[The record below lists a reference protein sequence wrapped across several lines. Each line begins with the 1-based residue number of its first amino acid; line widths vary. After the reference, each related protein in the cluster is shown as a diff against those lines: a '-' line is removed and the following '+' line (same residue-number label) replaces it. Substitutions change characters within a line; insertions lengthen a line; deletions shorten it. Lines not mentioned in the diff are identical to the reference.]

1 MTTIA
6 TAQAEGLS
14 VRHLSV
20 SYKISRGLLAPPDE
34 LRAVVDVDLD
44 IAPGKTLGIVG
55 ESGCGK
61 STLARAILRLERPL
75 GATLVWR
82 GQNIASMSD
91 NEFRKVRPDM
101 QMIFQDPLASLN
113 PRMRVADIIAEP
125 LLTHRKDLNRSQR
138 QELVAEAMQRVGLR
152 PEMATRFPHEFSGGQ
167 AQRIGIARAIILKP
181 RLLICDE
188 AVSALD
194 VSIQAQ
200 VLALLKDLQREMGLC
215 ILFISHDLAVV
226 RHICD
231 DIMVLYL
238 GRVAEYAPRDVL
250 FESPRHPYTRALI
263 ASVLSSDPRIERHH
277 QSPDIGADMPSP
289 INPPSGCP
297 FHTRCNLVEDICR
310 TALPPILAWPDGGN
324 VACHISNRTLPTT
337 HSKD

>member
-1 MTTIA
+1 
-6 TAQAEGLS
+6 
-14 VRHLSV
+14 
-20 SYKISRGLLAPPDE
+20 
-34 LRAVVDVDLD
+34 
-44 IAPGKTLGIVG
+44 
-55 ESGCGK
+55 
-61 STLARAILRLERPL
+61 
-75 GATLVWR
+75 
-82 GQNIASMSD
+82 
-91 NEFRKVRPDM
+91 M

-113 PRMRVADIIAEP
+113 PRMRVAEIIAEP

-138 QELVAEAMQRVGLR
+138 EQLVAEAMQRVGLR

-250 FESPRHPYTRALI
+250 FENPRHPYTRALI
-263 ASVLSSDPRIERHH
+263 ASVLSSDPRIEQQH

-297 FHTRCNLVEDICR
+297 FHTRCSLVEDICR
-310 TALPPILAWPDGGN
+310 TALPPIMAWPDGGN
-324 VACHISNRTLPTT
+324 VACHVSNRTLPAT